1 MFIVWCTFASTY
13 SLAIP
18 LGMKQASST
27 IMAGDDH
34 DKMKVGAMNMIEVKY
49 DDMLED
55 QHQTLEAY
63 IKDYP
68 ANCKRRLASCFGKT
82 S

>member
-1 MFIVWCTFASTY
+1 
-13 SLAIP
+13 
-18 LGMKQASST
+18 
-27 IMAGDDH
+27 MAGDDH
-34 DKMKVGAMNMIEVKY
+34 DKMKVSAMNVIEVKY

-68 ANCKRRLASCFGKT
+68 TNCKRRLASCFGKT
-82 S
+82 SRTTKIHMLTLSSKVQDNVSA